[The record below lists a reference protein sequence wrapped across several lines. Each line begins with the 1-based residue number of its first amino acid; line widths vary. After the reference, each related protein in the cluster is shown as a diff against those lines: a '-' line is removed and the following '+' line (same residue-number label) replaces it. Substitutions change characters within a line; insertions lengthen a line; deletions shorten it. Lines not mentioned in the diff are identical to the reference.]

1 MAVARSL
8 PHRGRPFGA
17 PTEIANIA
25 NKKSILVDYAGDAMR
40 STSAAQF
47 LSFEALMEFDQAR
60 RRTKA
65 AAEMS
70 TARQCLRRKTATNAA
85 SAIKFKMTQAP
96 MRTGADPGD

>member
-25 NKKSILVDYAGDAMR
+25 NKKSILVDYTGDAMR

-65 AAEMS
+65 AA
-70 TARQCLRRKTATNAA
+70 
-85 SAIKFKMTQAP
+85 
-96 MRTGADPGD
+96 